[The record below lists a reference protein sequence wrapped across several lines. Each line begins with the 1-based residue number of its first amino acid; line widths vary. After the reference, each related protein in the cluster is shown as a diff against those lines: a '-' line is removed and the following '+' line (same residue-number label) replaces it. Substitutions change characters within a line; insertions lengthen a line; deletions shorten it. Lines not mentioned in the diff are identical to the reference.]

1 MFRIATREK
10 YRFPYKGQI
19 SVEDLWDLSP
29 VQLDTVY
36 KTLSASKKNS
46 TADSLIAA
54 RTPEDDTLENK
65 LEIVRYIF
73 ETKKREADER
83 KEAAAKAERK
93 RHLTEILARKE
104 DAALEGMSAD
114 DLRKMIEEL
123 G

>member
-29 VQLDTVY
+29 AQLDTVY

-73 ETKKREADER
+73 ETKKRETDER